1 MISGKGNKD
10 ENVAADLTVAC
21 INAMQDKI
29 ASVRSSS
36 EQLLT
41 ALMARG
47 IVTRGMLE
55 KATRDLPT
63 ATKRSLQCSLDR
75 MNSAFGTKKSV
86 TDNSSAAVSATALSS
101 DKSKPVNV
109 EASSPKRPNAS
120 ASAAAAA
127 SVAIPAAFDGFAFKK
142 CNKSKRCEEF
152 QKVVRHAL
160 YLSIFV
166 YFICV

>member
-1 MISGKGNKD
+1 M
-10 ENVAADLTVAC
+10 AADLTVAC

-86 TDNSSAAVSATALSS
+86 SDNSSGAASATFSNNGSVTALSS
-101 DKSKPVNV
+101 DQSKPVNV
-109 EASSPKRPNAS
+109 EASSPKRPSAS
-120 ASAAAAA
+120 TSAAA
-127 SVAIPAAFDGFAFKK
+127 
-142 CNKSKRCEEF
+142 
-152 QKVVRHAL
+152 
-160 YLSIFV
+160 
-166 YFICV
+166 